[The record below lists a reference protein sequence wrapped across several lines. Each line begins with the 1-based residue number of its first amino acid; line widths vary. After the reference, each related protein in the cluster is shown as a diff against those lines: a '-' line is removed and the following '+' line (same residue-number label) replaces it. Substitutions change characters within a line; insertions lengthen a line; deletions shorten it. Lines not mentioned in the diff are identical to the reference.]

1 MKLQEYTAGE
11 RSKKNILKT
20 ATGKKMPTQRP
31 FAELWPQSSS
41 IIDFDAEWFEFDEK
55 DVGCQIRSKT
65 ARAIVATC
73 IDYIDFFHPDR
84 DNAVTLKNLISKDC
98 AKPRNQRTV
107 LMLAGSEVD
116 DQVQDKLSNVVGF
129 VAERLIQDQGNLF
142 FTDDSR
148 GLSVAEIGF
157 LLERIDKIR
166 IELSGSNITHP
177 FAVETLGVNS
187 TVSAFSGRFDD
198 YQYELPPAV
207 KISGDAVVDGLREHH
222 NSVYLSLLEDDMVI
236 DVSKPFI
243 IQDTKLLR
251 VIAEAKHI
259 EAQVTYVAEKIF
271 EKTPDKPTFVL
282 KSVEIVR

>member
-1 MKLQEYTAGE
+1 MKLQEYAAGE
-11 RSKKNILKT
+11 RPNKNPGIK
-20 ATGKKMPTQRP
+20 AKGKKIQTQPP

-55 DVGCQIRSKT
+55 DVGCQIRNKT
-65 ARAIVATC
+65 ARAIVGIC
-73 IDYIDFFHPDR
+73 LDYIKLFHPHK
-84 DNAVTLKNLISKDC
+84 NIAVTLKNLISKDC

-107 LMLAGSEVD
+107 LMLTGGEVD
-116 DQVQDKLSNVVGF
+116 DLMQDKFSNVAGF
-129 VAERLIQDQGNLF
+129 VAERLIQNQGNLF

-148 GLSVAEIGF
+148 SLSVAEIDF
-157 LLERIDKIR
+157 LLGRIDRIR
-166 IELSGSNITHP
+166 IALSGANITHP
-177 FAVETLGVNS
+177 FAVETLGVNP

-198 YQYELPPAV
+198 YQYELPPAME
-207 KISGDAVVDGLREHH
+207 ISGDAVVDGLREHH

-271 EKTPDKPTFVL
+271 EKTPDKPTLVL